1 MAYLIVYHKD
11 QEIARQELDGPVIL
25 GRSPDCELSVHD
37 IMLSRRH
44 CRIEPDGE
52 GWAIADLGS
61 KNGTRVGGNSI
72 VRSALQ
78 HGDVI
83 RMGKTAVRFST
94 GPFVVKPRTPGVRRP
109 ADPIEAL
116 AGTVRDFQYRP
127 PRVQTNGIAFPTP
140 QPSPMEPAAYVDE
153 DVRSLVSELVSS
165 SWDSIYQG
173 ASRPDPMVTHA
184 HSAAEQAVRRARPRE
199 PRIDFS
205 LQVQPEAAEPVVTLP
220 LPIQEEVAPP
230 FEQKMGRVAHA
241 GRARAVMKRLAPIFQ
256 WLAVLPLLWVR

>member
-11 QEIARQELDGPVIL
+11 QEIARQELDGPVTL

-72 VRSALQ
+72 IRSPLQ

-83 RMGKTAVRFST
+83 RMGKTAVRFRT

-109 ADPIEAL
+109 ADPFEAL
-116 AGTVRDFQYRP
+116 AGTVRDFHYRP
-127 PRVQTNGIAFPTP
+127 PRVQTNGIPFPTP
-140 QPSPMEPAAYVDE
+140 KPSPMEPAAYVDE

-184 HSAAEQAVRRARPRE
+184 HSAAEQAVRRARPKE

-205 LQVQPEAAEPVVTLP
+205 LQVKPEAADPVVTLP
-220 LPIQEEVAPP
+220 LPRPDEPP
-230 FEQKMGRVAHA
+230 RSSEQTADGVVRAHK
-241 GRARAVMKRLAPIFQ
+241 ARAVMKRLALIFQ